1 MKIAIIK
8 HSVTI
13 TPFGGVKVQAEMWK
27 KGLEKL
33 GHHVELINIWK
44 TNNWKEY
51 DYIIILE
58 FSLNM
63 RGYVNFLYSIN
74 PNIVLAPIIDT
85 LVPAWKV
92 GITSR
97 NKLFKLLGRFI
108 NARFSLIE
116 IQEVKDKIKLFL
128 VRSDYEKSYLTAIGI
143 PERKISLV
151 PLNYRITP
159 PIQMPIKQKYVFLAC
174 LLADERKNVARL
186 IYAAKKYNFKLVL
199 AGNIRNNREKKW
211 LDNLIENEGNIS
223 YLGRLTDEELFKQY
237 SNAKVFA
244 LPSINEGVGMVALEA
259 AAYGCEIVLT
269 NLGAPKEYY
278 GGMAH
283 LVNPYSVDDIGK
295 TIISVLN
302 EERHH
307 QPELRE
313 YIINNYSEE
322 ICMKKLENSLN
333 LISNE

>member
-13 TPFGGVKVQAEMWK
+13 TPSGGVKVQAEMWK
-27 KGLEKL
+27 EGLEKL
-33 GHHVELINIWK
+33 GHSVELINIWN
-44 TNNWKEY
+44 TNNWQEF

-58 FSLNM
+58 YSLNM

-97 NKLFKLLGRFI
+97 NKFVKLLGRFF

-116 IQEVKDKIKLFL
+116 INEVKDKIKLFL
-128 VRSDYEKSYLTAIGI
+128 VRSNYEKSYLRALGI
-143 PERKISLV
+143 PESKISLV
-151 PLNYRITP
+151 PLNFRITP
-159 PIQMPIKQKYVFLAC
+159 PMVFPSKQNFVFLAC

-186 IYAAKKYNFKLVL
+186 IAAAKKYNFKLVL
-199 AGNIRNNREKKW
+199 AGNIRNNDEKTW
-211 LDNLIENEGNIS
+211 LNRLITDAENIS
-223 YLGRLTDEELFKQY
+223 YLGRLSDEDLFEQY
-237 SNAKVFA
+237 SKAKVFA

-269 NLGAPKEYY
+269 KLGAPKEYY
-278 GGMAH
+278 NGMAH
-283 LVNPYSVDDIGK
+283 LVDPYSVDDIGK
-295 TIISVLN
+295 TIVNVLN
-302 EERHH
+302 DKKSF
-307 QPELRE
+307 QPSLRD
-313 YIINNYSEE
+313 YIINKYNQEN
-322 ICMKKLENSLN
+322 CMKLLVKALESTK
-333 LISNE
+333 NE